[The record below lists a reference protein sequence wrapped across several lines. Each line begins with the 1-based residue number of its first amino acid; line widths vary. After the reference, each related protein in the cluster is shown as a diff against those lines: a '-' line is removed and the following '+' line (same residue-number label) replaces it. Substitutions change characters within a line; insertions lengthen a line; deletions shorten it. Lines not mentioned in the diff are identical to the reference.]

1 MPFQISGRAKS
12 IGALSVLFA
21 AYSAY
26 VYTLGTAVPGAPPL
40 SREVRAGF
48 RVFQANNCIACHQLY
63 GLGGYMGPDLTS
75 VTAAPGKGA
84 DYARIFIESGTLRM
98 PNLGLSEAEIDSLIH
113 LLEYTA
119 ASGPYPPL
127 APQLSW
133 YGTVEYEGAPVGKE
147 GGPDGE

>member
-1 MPFQISGRAKS
+1 MPFQISGRGRI

-21 AYSAY
+21 AYSTY
-26 VYTLGTAVPGAPPL
+26 VYTLGTAQPDAPPL

-63 GLGGYMGPDLTS
+63 GLGGYMGPDLTNV
-75 VTAAPGKGA
+75 VTAPGKGA

-98 PNLGLSEAEIDSLIH
+98 PDLGLSKPEIDSLIH

-127 APQLSW
+127 APKPSW
-133 YGTVEYEGAPVGKE
+133 YGTVDYQGAAVGKE
-147 GGPDGE
+147 GAVDGE